1 VTLEKVI
8 TTMQAI
14 LKRTLAEARNR
25 VGPEGKFSAGD
36 LELKIIQSRND
47 ILNPGDDWKAEQ
59 ILN

>member
-1 VTLEKVI
+1 
-8 TTMQAI
+8 MQAI